1 MQRVM
6 VISKTKKALMPCHPA
21 RARMLLKLGK
31 AKVYKKY
38 PFTLILT
45 DRENGEIQDL
55 EFKVDPGSKTTGL
68 ALVLHGAKHKKLV
81 FGAHLNHR
89 GKQISAALLSR
100 RAIRRGRRFRKTRYR
115 QARFNNRTR
124 INGWLPPSI
133 MSRVDNVVSWFK
145 RLSKISAIN
154 KIALELVRFD
164 MQKMETPEINGTEYQ
179 RGTLLGYEVKEYL
192 LEKWQRKCAYC
203 DKESVPLEIEH
214 IEPKSKGGSN
224 RVSNLTLSCRVCNE
238 KKGNIS
244 IKEFLAKKPEKLRK
258 ILSQTKQ
265 PLKDA
270 AAVNASR
277 YAIGNELKAFGIP
290 VAFSS
295 GGRTKFNRTTQGYKK
310 EHFIDAACVGESG
323 EKVYIPKNIIP
334 LTITACGR
342 GSRRMRLSDKYG
354 FPRAKAKGRKR
365 VEGFKT
371 GDIVI
376 ADIPKGKNIG
386 KHLGKVAVRTNG
398 SFNITKKGS
407 VIQGINYKHC
417 RTLHYA
423 DGYNY
428 LVGGGVSS
436 PA

>member
-1 MQRVM
+1 M
-6 VISKTKKALMPCHPA
+6 VISSAKKALMPCHPA
-21 RARMLLKLGK
+21 RARMLLRLGK

-38 PFTLILT
+38 PFTLMLT
-45 DRENGEIQDL
+45 DREDGETQDL

-81 FGAHLNHR
+81 FGVHLNHR

-100 RAIRRGRRFRKTRYR
+100 RAIRRSRRFRKTRYR
-115 QARFNNRTR
+115 QARFKNRTR

-133 MSRVDNVVSWFK
+133 ISRVDNVVSWFK
-145 RLSKISAIN
+145 RLSKLSAVN

-164 MQKMETPEINGTEYQ
+164 MQKMENPEINGTEYQ

-203 DKESVPLEIEH
+203 DKDNVPLEIEH
-214 IEPKSKGGSN
+214 IEPKSKGGSD

-244 IKEFLAKKPEKLRK
+244 IKEFLAKKTEKLRK
-258 ILSQTKQ
+258 ILNQMKQ

-270 AAVNASR
+270 AAVNVSR
-277 YAIGNELKAFGIP
+277 YAIGNKLKAFGIP
-290 VAFSS
+290 VSFSS

-310 EHFIDAACVGESG
+310 EHFIDAACVGETG
-323 EKVYIPKNIIP
+323 ENVHISNNIMP
-334 LTITACGR
+334 LIITACGR
-342 GSRRMRLSDKYG
+342 GSRQMCLPDKHG
-354 FPRAKAKGRKR
+354 FPRTKAKGSKK
-365 VEGFKT
+365 VFGFKT

-376 ADIPKGKNIG
+376 ANIPKGKKIG
-386 KHLGKVAVRTNG
+386 KHLGKVAVRTSG
-398 SFNITKKGS
+398 SFNITKKGG
-407 VIQGINYKHC
+407 VLQGINYKYC
-417 RTLHYA
+417 RTLQYA